1 MSREEFL
8 ELLKIGKFPAPILV
22 EKPANA
28 HLDTHVHDFEVIA
41 LVINGEITINTDGQ
55 ESLYKSGDLFY
66 LRFKQPHTE
75 HYGLTG
81 VKYLASRKS

>member
-1 MSREEFL
+1 M
-8 ELLKIGKFPAPILV
+8 
-22 EKPANA
+22 
-28 HLDTHVHDFEVIA
+28 A